1 MGGQKSAEG
10 IVGDSINAEGPNM
23 SLEDGSLSFDGEGE
37 AEQYG

>member
-10 IVGDSINAEGPNM
+10 VVGDSINAEGPNM

>member
-10 IVGDSINAEGPNM
+10 IVGESISAEGPNM